1 LESSTPAF
9 NFTGMG
15 MQVKRMQEVLCKH
28 LVIPSPQEKLP
39 VVGYEEMNTE
49 EGGV

>member
-1 LESSTPAF
+1 LESSKPAF
-9 NFTGMG
+9 NLTGMG

-28 LVIPSPQEKLP
+28 LVILSPQEKLP
-39 VVGYEEMNTE
+39 VIGYEEMNIE

>member
-1 LESSTPAF
+1 
-9 NFTGMG
+9 

-28 LVIPSPQEKLP
+28 LVILSPQEKLP
-39 VVGYEEMNTE
+39 VIGYEEMNIE